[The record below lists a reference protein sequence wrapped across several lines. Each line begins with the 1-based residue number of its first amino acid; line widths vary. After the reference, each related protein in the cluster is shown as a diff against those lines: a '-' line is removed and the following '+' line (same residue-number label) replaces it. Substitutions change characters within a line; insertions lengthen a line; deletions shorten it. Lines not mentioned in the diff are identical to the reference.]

1 MTCVSTNR
9 EPQSGG
15 LPIHAAPA
23 RRGTPHR
30 QRPHPSTETRTPASA
45 DRRHPSRQRRWA
57 GTRAPASPTA
67 GTLGGGDSAAAGV
80 RVHPA
85 PRSQAH
91 RDSGASEDLT
101 SRSTTVSEAEARP
114 SSAKDLEL
122 VAEHG
127 RFDVPLLDA
136 AADEQ
141 TEQPGQQP
149 IPEGPEHLGKSEG
162 KVGQPANGEVRAPIE
177 FL

>member
-30 QRPHPSTETRTPASA
+30 QGPHPSTETRTPASA

-57 GTRAPASPTA
+57 GTRAPVSPTA

-101 SRSTTVSEAEARP
+101 SRSTTGTRRSPGDAPGA
-114 SSAKDLEL
+114 SSGGGSSNGSGGIWVGGSADRDVEL
-122 VAEHG
+122 GAS
-127 RFDVPLLDA
+127 D
-136 AADEQ
+136 ADE
-141 TEQPGQQP
+141 
-149 IPEGPEHLGKSEG
+149 
-162 KVGQPANGEVRAPIE
+162 PAVRAHHRWGGRS
-177 FL
+177 